1 MIIEDKVK
9 QIISETFKVR
19 RNDITM
25 EMTAEDIEL
34 WDSLGQL
41 ILISNLEKEFNV
53 IYSSDGLPVSGEMGA
68 RCLDLWAI
76 QAKATPRDTE

>member
-1 MIIEDKVK
+1 LIIEDKVK

-53 IYSSDGLPVSGEMGA
+53 IFELEEIFEIMS
-68 RCLDLWAI
+68 I
-76 QAKATPRDTE
+76 RDIIHILERKG

>member
-1 MIIEDKVK
+1 LIIEDKVK

-53 IYSSDGLPVSGEMGA
+53 IFELEEIFEIMS
-68 RCLDLWAI
+68 I
-76 QAKATPRDTE
+76 RDIINILERKG

>member
-53 IYSSDGLPVSGEMGA
+53 IFELEEVFEIISIRDIINILKRKGVS
-68 RCLDLWAI
+68 
-76 QAKATPRDTE
+76 

>member
-1 MIIEDKVK
+1 MDITHLLEAVK

-34 WDSLGQL
+34 WD
-41 ILISNLEKEFNV
+41 
-53 IYSSDGLPVSGEMGA
+53 
-68 RCLDLWAI
+68 
-76 QAKATPRDTE
+76 

>member
-34 WDSLGQL
+34 WDSLGKL

-53 IYSSDGLPVSGEMGA
+53 IFELEEIFEIMS
-68 RCLDLWAI
+68 I
-76 QAKATPRDTE
+76 RDIINILERKG

>member
-53 IYSSDGLPVSGEMGA
+53 IFELGEIFEIMS
-68 RCLDLWAI
+68 I
-76 QAKATPRDTE
+76 RDIINILERKGVI

>member
-41 ILISNLEKEFNV
+41 ILISNLEKEV
-53 IYSSDGLPVSGEMGA
+53 
-68 RCLDLWAI
+68 
-76 QAKATPRDTE
+76 

>member
-53 IYSSDGLPVSGEMGA
+53 IFELEEIFEIMS
-68 RCLDLWAI
+68 I
-76 QAKATPRDTE
+76 RDIINILERKG

>member
-19 RNDITM
+19 RNDIIM
-25 EMTAEDIEL
+25 EMTADDIEL

-53 IYSSDGLPVSGEMGA
+53 IFELEEIFEIIS
-68 RCLDLWAI
+68 I
-76 QAKATPRDTE
+76 RDIINILERKG